1 VIEFN
6 NTSTPGCT
14 YLWDFG
20 AGFTSTE
27 ANPSHDFL
35 YDNTWPVQLI
45 VTNDCGSDTLD
56 TTVVV
61 IKTSIADIQASNL
74 SISEQAGTLT
84 IKSNKPFEKGTLL
97 ILNNLS
103 GQLLDNKIQAA
114 SNQTSIQLST
124 QQLSAGI
131 YFITLQSS
139 SNQVTLKWLKTTNY

>member
-1 VIEFN
+1 
-6 NTSTPGCT
+6 
-14 YLWDFG
+14 
-20 AGFTSTE
+20 
-27 ANPSHDFL
+27 
-35 YDNTWPVQLI
+35 VQLI

-74 SISEQAGTLT
+74 NISEQAGTLT
-84 IKSNKPFEKGTLL
+84 IKSNSPFEKGTLL
-97 ILNNLS
+97 TLNNLS
-103 GQLLDNKIQAA
+103 GQLLDNKIQGA
-114 SNQTSIQLST
+114 SNQTCIQLST